1 MMSSALRILL
11 ADDHEFVRK
20 GLRTVIQDRDDWEI
34 CGEAANGRE
43 AVAMADELEPHIVV
57 MDISMPELNGLDA
70 ARQILGDHPDIE
82 VLILTMH
89 DSEELIKQVLAAGAR
104 GYMLKSDASRQL
116 VAAIDTLRR
125 HKPFLS
131 LEVNEVVL
139 RGYLDGVEPLKGE
152 GPSDLTAREREVVQ
166 LLAEGST
173 SKEVAETLGIS
184 AKTVETHRA
193 NIMRKLDLHSV
204 TELVRYAIR
213 NNIIEP

>member
-1 MMSSALRILL
+1 MGATRILL

-34 CGEAANGRE
+34 CGEAENGRE
-43 AVAMADELEPHIVV
+43 AVAMADELVPDIVV
-57 MDISMPELNGLDA
+57 LDISMPELNGLDA
-70 ARQILGDHPDIE
+70 ARQILNNHPEIE

-104 GYMLKSDASRQL
+104 GYMLKSDASRKL
-116 VAAIDTLRR
+116 VAAIDALRR
-125 HKPFLS
+125 HEPYLTS
-131 LEVNEVVL
+131 EANEVVL

-152 GPSDLTAREREVVQ
+152 GPGELTSREREIVQ

-173 SKEVAETLGIS
+173 SKEVAAKLDIS
-184 AKTVETHRA
+184 VKTVETHRA

-204 TELVRYAIR
+204 TEIVRYAIR